1 MERVIQEVKRHLKAI
16 VLDEDLQDEWSD
28 ELTLSTVE
36 LILNTTPLSERGGY
50 TAFQLTY
57 GSNDQTAQQIEILTD
72 LPGHNRWT
80 QVVKRF
86 DSALLSL
93 NQVFLSALLNH
104 P

>member
-57 GSNDQTAQQIEILTD
+57 GSNDQTAQQIEMLTD
-72 LPGHNRWT
+72 LPYYIRDH
-80 QVVKRF
+80 
-86 DSALLSL
+86 SL
-93 NQVFLSALLNH
+93 
-104 P
+104 